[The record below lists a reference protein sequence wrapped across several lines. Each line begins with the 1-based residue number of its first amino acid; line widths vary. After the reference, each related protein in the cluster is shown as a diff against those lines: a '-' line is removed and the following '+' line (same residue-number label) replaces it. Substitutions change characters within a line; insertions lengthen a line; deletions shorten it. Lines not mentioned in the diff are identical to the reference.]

1 MTDDQLFMIECITTE
16 LVALVMENFKMSMKG
31 AMEKVYTSET
41 YGKLT
46 DTATG
51 LYYQSPL
58 YVYDILYEE
67 LNPNRSL
74 DRK

>member
-1 MTDDQLFMIECITTE
+1 
-16 LVALVMENFKMSMKG
+16 MENFKMSMKG

-58 YVYDILYEE
+58 YVYDILNEE